1 MYKYQATTYCN
12 QGPTTCVEGW
22 TIQKSKCFEKDW
34 SWLWKIE
41 KQVFGYIPTSR
52 KKDCLFS
59 YILIVFLFL
68 ITLTMIIIA
77 QKVFEMYNGTF
88 VLLN

>member
-1 MYKYQATTYCN
+1 MYKYQ
-12 QGPTTCVEGW
+12 GSTTCVEGW